1 MAHEPREGVPARGP
15 HADPSGRRV
24 SAAEREVL
32 APSSEEEAAAVVATC
47 AGAGRRLS
55 IRGGGT
61 RTGLGRPATADAI
74 LSAARLSGIVFHAPS
89 EMVICAG
96 AGTPLA
102 DIEAA
107 LATHGQQLAFE
118 PMDHRVLLASTGAP
132 TIGAVASANVSGPR
146 RINGGA
152 ARDSLIGIRLVN
164 GRGEIVKS
172 GGRVM
177 KNVTGLDLVKLV
189 SGAYGTLGFL
199 TEVTFKVLPKAEQ
212 AATLVIHGLDDVTA
226 IAALSAA
233 LGSPFEPT
241 GAAHLPAGM
250 DWSGARTL
258 IRVEGFSDSVTYRL
272 DAIGRLVAAG
282 HRTERIDG
290 TDSEALWRN
299 VRDAAYLA
307 DPHSDAVWRIS
318 TAPTRGPEVT
328 AAISRQLP
336 GARWFYDWGGGLV
349 WLSTLAAGDAGAGV
363 IRAAMATTGGHATL
377 VRAPDAVRAA
387 VPVFQPL
394 DSVSMRLT
402 EGIKASFDPEGVF
415 EPGRMYL
422 AV

>member
-1 MAHEPREGVPARGP
+1 MTG
-15 HADPSGRRV
+15 
-24 SAAEREVL
+24 AEREVL
-32 APSSEEEAAAVVATC
+32 APSSEEEAASAVA
-47 AGAGRRLS
+47 AAAAAGRRLT

-61 RTGLGRPATADAI
+61 RTGLGRPVASDAT
-74 LSAARLSGIVFHAPS
+74 LSASKLTGIVFHAPS
-89 EMVICAG
+89 EMVICAR

-102 DIEAA
+102 EVEAA
-107 LATHGQQLAFE
+107 LAQHGQFLTFE
-118 PMDHRVLLASTGAP
+118 PMDHRALLASTGTP

-146 RINGGA
+146 RIAGGA
-152 ARDSLIGIRLVN
+152 ARDSLIGVRLVN
-164 GRGEIVKS
+164 GNGEIVKS

-199 TEVTFKVLPKAEQ
+199 TEVTFKVLPRSEAT
-212 AATLVIHGLDDVTA
+212 ATLVIHGLDDAAA

-233 LGSPFEPT
+233 LGSPYEPT

-258 IRVEGFSDSVTYRL
+258 IRVEGFADSVTYRI
-272 DAIGRLVAAG
+272 DALIKLVAKG
-282 HRTERIDG
+282 SRTERVDG

-299 VRDAAYLA
+299 VRDATYLA

-328 AAISRQLP
+328 AAIARQLP

-349 WLSTLAAGDAGAGV
+349 WLSALAAGDAGAAV
-363 IRAAMATTGGHATL
+363 IRSAVATTGGHATL
-377 VRAPDAVRAA
+377 VRAPDSVRAA

-394 DSVSMRLT
+394 DPVSMRLT
-402 EGIKASFDPEGVF
+402 EGIRASFDPKRVF
-415 EPGRMYL
+415 EPGRMY
-422 AV
+422 A